1 MAANFAYRTLGTRFA
16 PPARHLPELMPRD
29 RQHNPD
35 ANAARI
41 VRESTSG
48 GPTPS
53 QPI

>member
-1 MAANFAYRTLGTRFA
+1 
-16 PPARHLPELMPRD
+16 MPRD
-29 RQHNPD
+29 RQHNPDSD